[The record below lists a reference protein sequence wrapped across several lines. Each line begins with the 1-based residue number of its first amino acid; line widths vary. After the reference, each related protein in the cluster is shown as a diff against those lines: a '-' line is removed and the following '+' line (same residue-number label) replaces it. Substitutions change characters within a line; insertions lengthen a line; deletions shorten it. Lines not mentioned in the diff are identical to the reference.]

1 MKLKRLT
8 VLGLISAMT
17 LSLAACGS
25 KETVQEEPAAVGIA
39 VQVETVLP
47 DTIYAENRVSG
58 KIEADQ
64 TATVMI
70 TSVAKCLAVYKQA
83 GEQVQ
88 EGDVICKLDMGSA
101 LATYKAARIGYN
113 VAVQGYQDQKS
124 ILDQQV
130 AMAADNVANTK
141 ALFEIGAASQLEVDQ
156 AQISYESAVAGR
168 TSGLGQLE
176 AAVQNAKSGLDQLD
190 AAMEYVDDDGNVL
203 AGLSGT
209 LASMTAVEGAYISN
223 SMPLLSIVGDGQMR
237 VTASVSE
244 ALVPKLS
251 AGGSAEVYVSALD
264 KTFEAS
270 IRSVE
275 RSANLQTKLYTVVLE
290 LPADAE
296 GLLSGM
302 FADVTLHTD
311 VSENTIVIPT
321 EAILTSNDAQYVYVV
336 EDNVAR
342 YTEVT
347 TGLTGSGVTEILS
360 GLKEGQQ
367 LVTVGQAYLAEGEPV
382 RIVSGGN

>member
-8 VLGLISAMT
+8 ALGLMLVMLFT
-17 LSLAACGS
+17 LTACGS
-25 KETVQEEPAAVGIA
+25 KEAAQEEESAAAGIA
-39 VQVETVLP
+39 VQVQTVLP
-47 DTIYAENRVSG
+47 DTIYAENKVSG
-58 KIEADQ
+58 RIEADQ

-70 TSVAKCLAVYKQA
+70 TSVARCTAVYKQA
-83 GEQVQ
+83 GDRVEA
-88 EGDVICKLDMGSA
+88 GDKICTLDMGSA
-101 LATYKAARIGYN
+101 LATYKAARAGYN
-113 VAVQGYQDQKS
+113 AAVQQYQAVEK
-124 ILDQQV
+124 QV
-130 AMAADNVANTK
+130 GMALDNVANTK
-141 ALFEIGAASQLEVDQ
+141 ALFEIGAASRLEVDQ

-168 TSGLGQLE
+168 GQAE
-176 AAVQNAKSGLDQLD
+176 AAVQNAKSGLEQLD
-190 AAMEYVDDDGNVL
+190 AAMEYVDDEGNVI
-203 AGLSGT
+203 AGVSGT
-209 LASMTAVEGAYISN
+209 LASMTAVAGSYISN
-223 SMPLLSIVGDGQMR
+223 SMPLLSIMGDGQMR

-244 ALVPKLS
+244 ALVPKLA
-251 AGGSAEVYVSALD
+251 AGGTAEVYVSTLD
-264 KTFEAS
+264 QTFDAV

-275 RSANLQTKLYTVVLE
+275 RSANMQTKLYTVVLE

-321 EAILTSNDAQYVYVV
+321 EAILTSNDTQYVYVV
-336 EDNVAR
+336 EDDVAR

-347 TGLTGSGVTEILS
+347 VGLTGSGVTEILS

-382 RIVSGGN
+382 RIVGGGV

>member
-8 VLGLISAMT
+8 AFGLMLTMA

-25 KETVQEEPAAVGIA
+25 KETQQEEPAAAGIA

-58 KIEADQ
+58 RIEADQ
-64 TATVMI
+64 TATVML
-70 TSVAKCLAVYKQA
+70 TSVAKCLEVYKQA
-83 GEQVQ
+83 GDEVQ
-88 EGDVICKLDMGSA
+88 AGDLICKLDMGSA
-101 LATYKAARIGYN
+101 LATYKAARSGYN
-113 VAVQGYQDQKS
+113 SAVQQYQAYEKQLS
-124 ILDQQV
+124 L
-130 AMAADNVANTK
+130 AADNVTNTK
-141 ALFEIGAASQLEVDQ
+141 ALFEIGAASRLEVDQ
-156 AQISYESAVAGR
+156 AELNYENAVAGR
-168 TSGLGQLE
+168 GQLE

-190 AAMEYVDDDGNVL
+190 AAMEYVDDNGNVL
-203 AGLSGT
+203 AGISGT

-321 EAILTSNDAQYVYVV
+321 EAILTSNDTQYVYVV

>member
-8 VLGLISAMT
+8 ALGLMLVMLFT
-17 LSLAACGS
+17 LTACGS
-25 KETVQEEPAAVGIA
+25 KEAAQEEESAAAGIA
-39 VQVETVLP
+39 VQVQTVLP
-47 DTIYAENRVSG
+47 DTIYAENKVSG
-58 KIEADQ
+58 RIEADQ

-70 TSVAKCLAVYKQA
+70 TSVARCTAVYKQA
-83 GEQVQ
+83 GDRVEA
-88 EGDVICKLDMGSA
+88 GDKICTLDMGSS
-101 LATYKAARIGYN
+101 LATYKAARAGYN
-113 VAVQGYQDQKS
+113 AAVQLYQAVEK
-124 ILDQQV
+124 QV
-130 AMAADNVANTK
+130 GMALDNVANTK
-141 ALFEIGAASQLEVDQ
+141 ALFEIGAASRLEVDQ

-168 TSGLGQLE
+168 GQAE
-176 AAVQNAKSGLDQLD
+176 AAVQNAKSGLEQLD
-190 AAMEYVDDDGNVL
+190 AAMEYVDDEGNVI
-203 AGLSGT
+203 AGVSGT
-209 LASMTAVEGAYISN
+209 LASMTAVAGSYISN
-223 SMPLLSIVGDGQMR
+223 SMPLLSIMGDGQMR

-244 ALVPKLS
+244 ALVPKLA
-251 AGGSAEVYVSALD
+251 AGGTAEVYVSTLD
-264 KTFEAS
+264 QTFDAV

-275 RSANLQTKLYTVVLE
+275 RSANMQTKLYTVVLE

-321 EAILTSNDAQYVYVV
+321 EAILTSNDTQYVYVV
-336 EDNVAR
+336 EDDVAR

-347 TGLTGSGVTEILS
+347 VGLTGSGVTEILS

-382 RIVSGGN
+382 RIVGGGV